1 MATDQDGRGTG
12 AFAPRFILDRRDAV
26 PALIG
31 RHEDFLI
38 VSGLAGTSR
47 DVAALT
53 GDGAHTYTMAG
64 AMGGAC
70 MIGLGL
76 ALARPDRRVLV
87 VTGDGELLMNVGALA
102 TIAVMNP
109 ANLAIVCVDNG
120 HYGETG
126 YQKSHTSLGVDLEKI
141 AAGSG
146 IKATRTI
153 ASREEIAGRRSPVAR
168 GQRHRLCRAAR
179 QTDRS
184 ARLQA
189 QHGSVRLP
197 QPLSRGAVG
206 RSLIPGV
213 AFHYIE
219 HRCRCAGCFIILA
232 PFPAPQF
239 DHLLLQCVGLGSLS
253 FLPQHRGEIAHC
265 SEAVWVA
272 LAEFAAGGG
281 EHRCEQ
287 LPSSGEIALRCDRPG
302 EIVDGA
308 QCFEIGVAE
317 QRAAP
322 LHDLFLQL
330 TRLFQITLR
339 CQAHGQFPDRLQGVR
354 VLLTEEPP
362 PPFHNRFFELSGRDQ
377 PPLRP

>member
-1 MATDQDGRGTG
+1 MSTDHNTTVEGTDT
-12 AFAPRFILDRRDAV
+12 FAAQFILDRCDAV

-31 RHEDFLI
+31 GHEDFLI

-76 ALARPDRRVLV
+76 ALARPDKRVLV

-153 ASREEIAGRRSPVAR
+153 ASHEELADGPRLLREGNGTAFVVLRVKLADPPAFKRNMDPSA
-168 GQRHRLCRAAR
+168 CR
-179 QTDRS
+179 
-184 ARLQA
+184 
-189 QHGSVRLP
+189 
-197 QPLSRGAVG
+197 
-206 RSLIPGV
+206 
-213 AFHYIE
+213 
-219 HRCRCAGCFIILA
+219 
-232 PFPAPQF
+232 
-239 DHLLLQCVGLGSLS
+239 
-253 FLPQHRGEIAHC
+253 
-265 SEAVWVA
+265 
-272 LAEFAAGGG
+272 
-281 EHRCEQ
+281 
-287 LPSSGEIALRCDRPG
+287 
-302 EIVDGA
+302 
-308 QCFEIGVAE
+308 
-317 QRAAP
+317 
-322 LHDLFLQL
+322 
-330 TRLFQITLR
+330 
-339 CQAHGQFPDRLQGVR
+339 
-354 VLLTEEPP
+354 
-362 PPFHNRFFELSGRDQ
+362 NRFRTALLGAA
-377 PPLRP
+377 